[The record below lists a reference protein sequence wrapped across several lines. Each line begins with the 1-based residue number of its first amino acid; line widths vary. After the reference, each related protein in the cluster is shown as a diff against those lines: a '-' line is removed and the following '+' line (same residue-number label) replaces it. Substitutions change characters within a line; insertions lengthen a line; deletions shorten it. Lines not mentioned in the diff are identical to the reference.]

1 VVGKR
6 RERLEQLFH
15 EAADLPVD
23 QRDKYLRDNCDDPSI
38 FVEVK
43 QLLAFD
49 QLDGRGLTDHRQAG
63 PADPIDQETLAHIGP
78 YKLLQKIGEGGMGVV
93 YMAQQL
99 TPISRK
105 VALKVMKPGMDSR
118 QVIARFEAERQ
129 ALALMDHPNIAKVLD
144 AGSTESDRPYFV
156 MELVKGVPITRYCD
170 AKRLSTHQR
179 LRLFITVCRAV
190 QHAHQ
195 KGIIHRDLKPSNVL
209 LADYDEQPVPKVIDF
224 GVAKATHQELTT
236 KTLYTQFGQIVGTL
250 EYMSPEQAKLNQLDV
265 DTRSDIYS
273 LGILLYELL
282 TGSTPIDHE
291 QLRSSALD
299 EILRSIREDD
309 PLKPSVRLSSSEA
322 LPQLAADRSTDPGKL
337 VIQLRDDLD
346 WIVAK
351 ALAKERDQR
360 YQTADAFAADI
371 ERHLNDLPIEARAP
385 SALRRCRR
393 FLRRHRKTA
402 VLTGLIV
409 VACVTSVALG
419 TVAYVGK
426 LKADLNRAEAERKD
440 AARNIE
446 IPRVDQLKEERRIV
460 DAFRLAEATRKVL
473 PGDPILETLWKDL
486 SVTASFHIDP
496 DKTSIFYRDA
506 RNPAGEWFLA
516 GQSPLLAARLPKC
529 DLRFRFVAAG
539 YVTREFQRP
548 FPTFLESDA
557 SIALRAEQGDPEGM
571 VYIAGAEP
579 TDENG
584 LPAAL
589 DEFFIDRYE
598 VSNGDY
604 QAFVDAGGYT
614 NPIFWSDVTFTRDGE
629 TLTWEKAM
637 QEFVDMTGQSSGPAG
652 WRDGRFP
659 PGEQDYPV
667 SGISWYEATAYAKFA
682 AKSLPTV
689 HHWKRAADSEDV
701 GLTASL
707 SNFSDRGATP
717 RGTYDGI
724 GRFEVYDLAGNV
736 KEWCWNENEDGLR
749 CLKGGA
755 WNESEY
761 MFTLDDYASPWDRS
775 SVNGFRCVRYST
787 PPDEMT
793 FAAVPKYVR
802 LHREMDREPID
813 SLRKWYEFDRLPLN
827 TEQIQL
833 DDPKPSPEFRHEIVH
848 VDAAYSDARLEIHL
862 FVPRAKQDKYET
874 VIFVPGVDRWQ
885 TGGEFTVKSYT
896 DMKYVADLPSSGRIV
911 CHPIYAGTFQR
922 YAGHGFYG
930 QFRDYPLKARDEFI
944 TVSKDVSRA
953 VDYLLT
959 RSDVDPGRLV
969 YFGHSLGAYR
979 GPATL
984 VTDTRFTA
992 AVLLAGGYVD
1002 SLYRFPE
1009 IDSYHFAPHVVTPV
1023 LMINGVNDNVA
1034 GYESSQRPLFEDL
1047 GSKIKNHKRL
1057 MCGHNPPAEDVFG
1070 IMHPWLKK
1078 LFAGELDGSSDR

>member
-1 VVGKR
+1 MDNRQKHI
-6 RERLEQLFH
+6 ERLFHQLV
-15 EAADLPVD
+15 ELPED
-23 QRDKYLRDNCDDPSI
+23 QREERLNRDCDDPLI
-38 FVEVK
+38 RAEV
-43 QLLAFD
+43 LDILRFD
-49 QLDGRGLTDHRQAG
+49 CSAAAGLTSQPSR
-63 PADPIDQETLAHIGP
+63 EAHEGLDNELPGQIGN
-78 YKLLQKIGEGGMGVV
+78 YKLLQRIGEGGMGVV
-93 YMAQQL
+93 YMADQAE
-99 TPISRK
+99 PVRRR
-105 VALKVMKPGMDSR
+105 VALKIIRPGMDSR

-129 ALALMDHPNIAKVLD
+129 ALALMDHPHIAKVLD
-144 AGSTESDRPYFV
+144 AGATESDRPYFV
-156 MELVKGVPITRYCD
+156 MELVKGVPITQYCND
-170 AKRLSTHQR
+170 KRSNTDER
-179 LRLFITVCRAV
+179 LRLFATVCRAV

-209 LADYDEQPVPKVIDF
+209 VADYDEQPVPKVIDF
-224 GVAKATHQELTT
+224 GVAKATDQELTT

-291 QLRSSALD
+291 RLRSSALD

-309 PLKPSVRLSSSEA
+309 PPKPSMRLSSSDD
-322 LPQLAADRSTDPGKL
+322 LPQLAADRNTNPDKL

-371 ERHLNDLPIEARAP
+371 DRHLKDLPIEARAP
-385 SALRRCRR
+385 SAFKRCRR

-402 VLTGLIV
+402 VLTALIV
-409 VACVTSVALG
+409 VASITSVALG

-426 LKADLNRAEAERKD
+426 LKADLNRAETERKD
-440 AARNIE
+440 AARYVE
-446 IPRVDQLKEERRIV
+446 IPRISQLKEERRIV
-460 DAFRLAEATRKVL
+460 DAFRLATATRKVL
-473 PGDPILETLWKDL
+473 PRDPILEALWEGI
-486 SVTASFHIDP
+486 SVKASFHIEP
-496 DKTSIFYRDA
+496 EKTNVFYRDA
-506 RNPAGEWFLA
+506 HNPRGEWVLA
-516 GQSPLLAARLPKC
+516 GQSPLLDARLPKC

-548 FPTFLESDA
+548 FPAFLERDP
-557 SIALRAEQGDPEGM
+557 SISLRAEQGDPDAM
-571 VYIAGAEP
+571 VYIPGAEP

-584 LPAAL
+584 FPAAL

-614 NPIFWSDVTFTRDGE
+614 NPEFWGDIEFTRDGE

-637 QEFVDMTGQSSGPAG
+637 QEFVDTTRQSSGPAG

-667 SGISWYEATAYAKFA
+667 SGISWYEAMAYAKFA
-682 AKSLPTV
+682 GKSLPTV
-689 HHWKRAADSEDV
+689 HHWKRAADSEDL

-707 SNFSDRGATP
+707 SNFSDRGVTP
-717 RGTYDGI
+717 QGTYDGI

-761 MFTLDDYASPWDRS
+761 MYTLDDYASPWDRS
-775 SVNGFRCVRYST
+775 SVNGFRCVRYSNT
-787 PPDEMT
+787 PAEMT
-793 FAAVPKYVR
+793 FASVPKYVR

-813 SLRKWYEFDRLPLN
+813 ALRKWYQFDRLPLN

-833 DDPKPSPEFRHEIVH
+833 DDPKPSSDFRHEIVH
-848 VDAAYSDARLEIHL
+848 VDAAYSDERLEIHL
-862 FVPRAKQDKYET
+862 FVPRAKQEKYET

-885 TGGEFTVKSYT
+885 TGGEFTVKGYT

-922 YAGHGFYG
+922 YSGHSFYG
-930 QFRDYPLKARDEFI
+930 YFRDYPLKARDEFI

-959 RSDVDPGRLV
+959 RSDVDPSRLV

-1009 IDSYHFAPHVVTPV
+1009 IDNYHFAPHVKTPV

-1034 GYESSQRPLFEDL
+1034 SYEPSQRPLFEDL
-1047 GSKIKNHKRL
+1047 GSEIKDHQRL
-1057 MCGHNPPAEDVFG
+1057 MTGHNPPAEDVFRL
-1070 IMHPWLKK
+1070 MHDWLKK
-1078 LFAGELDGSSDR
+1078 LFAGELDASRER